1 MNSQPLHMTDELLVK
16 YMLNECSTDEQR
28 QVEAWLQEDEANQSY
43 YQHFQLIWQSSSSL
57 VSDSNID
64 PQASWQR
71 LKPKLTTPASSWKL
85 HRYLYYAAAVIVLLL
100 GIWMLFKPH
109 SSQRIPQEEI
119 AHKDTTFHRIPSVQK
134 IHFASAS
141 QPKIDTLS
149 DRSIVTLNRH
159 ATLIHPK
166 EFHGNERRVQLE
178 GEAFFSIAPDK
189 KKPFFI
195 ETGDHVEIRVVGTS
209 FNVKTTNDY
218 TEVIVET
225 GIVEV
230 RHFNKL
236 LILHQHERAK
246 IKKNDSTVHVEKNKD
261 KLYRYYRDR
270 QFECENTPLWK
281 FVEILNEAYDDSVT
295 IENKALRSEVLT
307 TRFDNESL
315 SQILS
320 IISET
325 FDITVEK
332 QGHHY
337 ILK

>member
-1 MNSQPLHMTDELLVK
+1 MTDELLVK
-16 YMLNECSTDEQR
+16 YMLNECSTDEQ
-28 QVEAWLQEDEANQSY
+28 QHVEEWLHDDEANQSY
-43 YQHFQLIWQSSSSL
+43 YKHFQLIWNTSSSL
-57 VSDSNID
+57 ATETNIN

-71 LKPKLTTPASSWKL
+71 LKPKLHPHTNKLQL
-85 HRYLYYAAAVIVLLL
+85 HRYVYYAAAAMVLVLALWIV
-100 GIWMLFKPH
+100 FKPH
-109 SSQRIPQEEI
+109 SSQRLPQQEI
-119 AHKDTTFHRIPSVQK
+119 VHSDTILPSLPSIDK
-134 IHFASAS
+134 IQIAATT

-149 DRSIVTLNRH
+149 DHSIVTLNRH
-159 ATLIHPK
+159 ATLTHPK
-166 EFHGNERRVQLE
+166 EFQGNERRVQLQ
-178 GEAFFSIAPDK
+178 GEAFFSIAPNK
-189 KKPFFI
+189 QKPFFI
-195 ETGDHVEIRVVGTS
+195 ETGDKVEIRVVGTS
-209 FNVKTTNDY
+209 FNVKTTQDY

-246 IKKNDSTVHVEKNKD
+246 IKKNDSTIHVEKNKD

-270 QFECENTPLWK
+270 QFECDNTPLWK

-295 IENKALRSEVLT
+295 IENKNLRSEVLT

-332 QGHHY
+332 KGHHY